1 MEQDPVRGS
10 CWNPGRRDDSG
21 LDQGKSGGGGE
32 KCLDS
37 GHILKVKST
46 AFANTLD
53 AE

>member
-1 MEQDPVRGS
+1 MIVV
-10 CWNPGRRDDSG
+10 

-46 AFANTLD
+46 AFANTLMLRIRERSHD
-53 AE
+53 NSRALV